1 MFGVY
6 IHFPY
11 CQQRCPYCDF
21 AVAVRKTLPHERYL
35 AALRAELGAKAALF
49 AGRRAVSVYFGGG
62 TPSLWR
68 PECVAGALDAV
79 LAAFPSPPGVAPEV
93 TLECDPHGVSDEQL
107 AALRQ
112 AGVNRLSIGAQ
123 SLQPRHLKKLG
134 RQHQPGDVPDLV
146 QRARALGYKNLSLD
160 LMIGLIGQ
168 RPAELADDLARL
180 LALAPEHLS
189 LYQLTIEPGTA
200 LAARVRRGE
209 VPPPDEGAQADAYDQ
224 VRRTL
229 KGAGYL
235 HYEISSFARRTEAD
249 QAAGRDLRAVHNRL
263 YWTSGEYL
271 GLGVSAHSFRL
282 LPDGSGERF
291 ANVRGVESHLAL
303 WGGRSAPVAFTP
315 AEPPSCGAPG
325 LQLYEPR
332 SADELGREALWLG
345 LRALDGL
352 SCERFA
358 ALHGYDPRQRH
369 AELLARLVE
378 RGLLE
383 RSGEILRLSP
393 RGALFAD
400 EVGAEFL

>member
-21 AVAVRKTLPHERYL
+21 AVAVRKTIPHERYL
-35 AALRAELGAKAALF
+35 LALRAELLAKAPLF
-49 AGRRAVSVYFGGG
+49 PGRRAISVYFGGG

-68 PECVAGALDAV
+68 PECVAAALDAV
-79 LAAFPSPPGVAPEV
+79 LATFPSPRGITAEV

-123 SLQPRHLKKLG
+123 SLQPRHLSQLG
-134 RQHQPGDVPDLV
+134 RQHRPGDVPDLV
-146 QRARALGYKNLSLD
+146 RRARALGFANLSLD

-168 RPAELADDLARL
+168 RPAELSDDLARL
-180 LALAPEHLS
+180 LELAPEHLS
-189 LYQLTIEPGTA
+189 LYQLTVEPGTA
-200 LAARVRRGE
+200 LSARVRRGE
-209 VPPPDEGAQADAYDQ
+209 VTPPDEGAQADAYDQ

-229 KGAGYL
+229 QGAGYL

-271 GLGVSAHSFRL
+271 GLGVSAHSFRRL
-282 LPDGSGERF
+282 SDGSGERF
-291 ANVRGVESHLAL
+291 ANVRGVESHLEL
-303 WGGRSAPVAFTP
+303 WGGPAAPVAFTP
-315 AEPPSCGAPG
+315 EPDAPG
-325 LQLYEPR
+325 LQLYEHR
-332 SADELGREALWLG
+332 SAEELGREALWLG

-358 ALHGYDPRQRH
+358 AQHGYDPRQLH